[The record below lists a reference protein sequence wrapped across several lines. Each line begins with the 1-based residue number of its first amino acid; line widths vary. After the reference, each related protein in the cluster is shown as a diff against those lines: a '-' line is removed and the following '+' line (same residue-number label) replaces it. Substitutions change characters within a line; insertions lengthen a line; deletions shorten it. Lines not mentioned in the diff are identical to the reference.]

1 MSPVNQPPP
10 VGPALD
16 WPMLNVLLALCGL
29 GLITLFSAG
38 AESGE
43 LLVKQGWRLGIAFM
57 VLLVFCQL
65 PLRTLRRFSPYIYGA
80 ALVMLLVVLGFGLI
94 GKGAQRW
101 LALGGFRFQ
110 PSELM
115 KLALPMMVAWLIARD
130 ALPVATWWR
139 LMLAVVLVGLP
150 VGLIVLQPDLGTAL
164 LVAAAGCS
172 ALFLGGLGWR
182 LMGIGA
188 AGVLAGLPFIWQFGL
203 HEYQKQRVLS
213 FLDPLADPQGSG
225 YHSLQ
230 SLIAIG
236 SGGASGK
243 GWLQGSQ
250 SRLEFIPERTTDFI
264 FSVYAEEFGLI
275 GAMLLIGLYGFVIA
289 RGMLIA
295 WNAPDSYSRL
305 LAGSITATFF
315 CYVFV
320 NLGMVCGILPVVG
333 VPLPLLSYGGTSLVT
348 LMAGFGILMNIRRQI
363 PSLFK

>member
-1 MSPVNQPPP
+1 MNLLNRSVPIGLV
-10 VGPALD
+10 VD
-16 WPMLNVLLALCGL
+16 WPLLNALLVLCGL

-43 LLVKQGWRLGIAFM
+43 LLIRQGWRLLLGFA
-57 VLLVFCQL
+57 VLLGFCWL
-65 PLRTLRRFSPYIYGA
+65 PLRTLKRFSPYLYIL
-80 ALVMLLVVLGFGLI
+80 ALIMLLIVLGFGLI

-115 KLALPMMVAWLIARD
+115 KLALPMTIAWLVSRD
-130 ALPVATWWR
+130 ALPVGTWR
-139 LMLAVVLVGLP
+139 LLLAAAVLALP
-150 VGLIVLQPDLGTAL
+150 VGLIALQPDLGTAL
-164 LVAAAGCS
+164 LVAAAGGS
-172 ALFLGGLGWR
+172 AIFLAGLRWR
-182 LMGIGA
+182 LIIIGVV
-188 AGVLAGLPFIWQFGL
+188 GVLSILPFIWEFGL
-203 HEYQKQRVLS
+203 HEYQKQRVRS

-236 SGGASGK
+236 SGGALGK

-250 SRLEFIPERTTDFI
+250 SQLEFIPERTTDFI
-264 FSVYAEEFGLI
+264 FSVYAEEFGLF
-275 GAMLLIGLYGFVIA
+275 GGMLLMGLYGFVIL
-289 RGMLIA
+289 RGLMIA
-295 WNAPDSYSRL
+295 WSAPDTYARL

-348 LMAGFGILMNIRRQI
+348 LMAGFGILMNIRRQT